1 MNVALA
7 VTAFIATASAQPQQ
21 AYPNRPLR
29 LVVPY
34 AAGASTDIG
43 ARIFSSKL
51 ADAFGQQVVVD
62 NRVGASGIIG
72 AELVAKAS
80 PDGHTLMIATI
91 SHTVSPS
98 LHKKLPYDIVRDFAP
113 VSLLI
118 EYPFLLNVHPSL
130 PAKSVKELIAFATEK
145 PGQINYGSNG
155 IGGANYLCAE
165 LFKSVTRINLVH
177 VPYKSAVIAI
187 AGTLAGETSLG
198 FYSASSILPHV
209 KAGRLRALAMTGK
222 KRSASLP
229 DLPTVAEA
237 AGVPDYEVSSWIGVV
252 VPAATPKSII
262 AKLHG
267 ELTRIIQLP
276 DVKERLAAIDFEPV
290 GNAPDEFAAFIR
302 KEVVKWAKVVKESGA
317 KVD

>member
-187 AGTLAGETSLG
+187 TGTLAGETSLG

-290 GNAPDEFAAFIR
+290 GNAPDEFAAFIK